1 MAETRHPRAQGALGS
16 LVLTERGDV
25 SPVPRHPRFRL
36 FGAMNPA
43 NDAGK
48 RELPPSIKAR
58 FTELYVGETTSREDL
73 CSIVAA
79 ALAGVPR
86 APVDDIVDFFF
97 AARGQAET
105 TLLDSAGQ
113 KPQFRCAPS
122 SFAPFPRHELCAR
135 GPSCDDTLGSS
146 AAHALDAASQCLVIS

>member
-1 MAETRHPRAQGALGS
+1 
-16 LVLTERGDV
+16 
-25 SPVPRHPRFRL
+25 
-36 FGAMNPA
+36 MNPA

-113 KPQFRCAPS
+113 KPQFRCAPIY
-122 SFAPFPRHELCAR
+122 PFLPAR
-135 GPSCDDTLGSS
+135 ASGSARARS
-146 AAHALDAASQCLVIS
+146 LL